1 MAPAPNEANAD
12 GPGRAGAGAGAGA
25 ARPAAAGGNAA
36 LWLPDD
42 DLAPDDAAFTRRIR
56 AFAEEHL
63 QPHARAIDEQR
74 TFRRE
79 MVRDLAAAGILGGPL
94 PAAVGGGDWTPLQLA
109 LAHEELGAVCGN
121 ARGFCAVQ
129 TGLVAQ
135 CLLRFGDDAQRRRW
149 LGPLVRGEAIG
160 CFALTEPDAGSD
172 VASLQTRALRRA
184 SGFALAGTKHW
195 ITNGGVADV
204 AIVFATVDPALGHKG
219 ITAFLVET
227 DRPGLSRTPMDGVEL
242 GHRGSDHA
250 VLTFDG
256 LEAPADA
263 VVGGEGNG
271 FKVAMGGLAAGRL
284 SVAAG
289 AVGIHRAALAAA
301 VAFTAGRR
309 QFGQPLASF
318 QMVQERLADMLT
330 SLHQT
335 RALVH
340 RCARRRAA
348 GTETHADVA
357 MAKLAATE
365 AAAAAAEQSVLLHGA
380 RGYSSA
386 HAPERLLRD
395 IQALRIYEGTS
406 MIQKTILARLL
417 TQPSR

>member
-1 MAPAPNEANAD
+1 MNQD
-12 GPGRAGAGAGAGA
+12 
-25 ARPAAAGGNAA
+25 
-36 LWLPDD
+36 LYLPDA
-42 DLAPDDAAFTRRIR
+42 DLDAEHREFARRMR
-56 AFAEEHL
+56 AFAHDKL
-63 QPHARAIDEQR
+63 LPHARAIDEQR

-79 MVRDLAAAGILGGPL
+79 TVADLAAAGILGGPL
-94 PAAVGGGDWTPLQLA
+94 PKEHGGGGWSPLQLA
-109 LAHEELGAVCGN
+109 IAHEELGAACGN

-135 CLLRFGDDAQRRRW
+135 CLATFGNDAQRARW
-149 LGPLVRGEAIG
+149 LGPLIRGEAIG

-172 VASLQTRALRRA
+172 VASLRTHAQKQSDGSYRVR
-184 SGFALAGTKHW
+184 GTKWW

-204 AIVFATVDPALGHKG
+204 MILFATVDPALGRKG
-219 ITAFLVET
+219 ITAFLV
-227 DRPGLSRTPMDGVEL
+227 DVPRAGLERRPMDGVEL

-250 VLTFDG
+250 TLTFDG
-256 LEAPADA
+256 MQVAADE
-263 VVGGEGNG
+263 VMGPIGKG
-271 FKVAMGGLAAGRL
+271 FGVAMGGLAAGRL

-289 AVGIHRAALAAA
+289 AVGIHRAALASAL
-301 VAFTAGRR
+301 AFTAGRQ

-330 SLHQT
+330 SLHAS
-335 RALVH
+335 RGLVH
-340 RCARRRAA
+340 RCARRRAD

-357 MAKLAATE
+357 MAKLHATE
-365 AAAAAAEQSVLLHGA
+365 AAAAAADQAVMLHGA

-386 HAPERLLRD
+386 FPAERLLRD

-417 TQPSR
+417 TASE